1 MPQLWRRRR
10 NRSTKLN
17 LFVRIGILAL
27 TIDLFGSLYLWIRG
41 ADDGVAEQRSPV
53 SSIAIRLGLYLL
65 IFVAVVGLADQVA
78 AWQAGCTP
86 PSTAPPPLYG
96 RV

>member
-27 TIDLFGSLYLWIRG
+27 TIDLFGSLYL
-41 ADDGVAEQRSPV
+41 
-53 SSIAIRLGLYLL
+53 
-65 IFVAVVGLADQVA
+65 
-78 AWQAGCTP
+78 
-86 PSTAPPPLYG
+86 
-96 RV
+96 